1 MIDPISDML
10 TRIRNAIKVRHEKVA
25 APYSKLKS
33 EILSILKKE
42 GYIEDYGIVKQDKIN
57 ILEITLSYN
66 DNVSKITDLQKI
78 SKPSQRIYVDKN
90 KIPRFKQGLGL
101 MIISTSKGLMTD
113 KQARKNKIGGELMCE
128 VW

>member
-10 TRIRNAIKVRHEKVA
+10 TRIRNASKVRHEKVA

-42 GYIEDYGIVKQDKIN
+42 GYIEDYETVKQDKIDV
-57 ILEITLSYN
+57 LEITLGYN
-66 DNVSKITDLQKI
+66 DNISKITDLQKI